1 MFVAVACDLGSDNH
15 RDRVHSTFQE
25 YGFKKMHEDLYESL
39 TINEQALLRMKR
51 ELDRLTDSYDCLRF
65 YQYPME
71 NTLVISVLKEKKWRK
86 TVVSTSRGAGPRID
100 S

>member
-1 MFVAVACDLGSDNH
+1 MFVAVSCDLGNKDHLS
-15 RDRVHSTFQE
+15 RVHNSLVE
-25 YGFKKMHEDLYESL
+25 YGFKKVHEGLYESM
-39 TINEQALLRMKR
+39 TINEPSLLRLKR
-51 ELDRLTDSYDCLRF
+51 ELDRYTDSYDNLRF

-86 TVVSTSRGAGPRID
+86 TVVNTSRRER